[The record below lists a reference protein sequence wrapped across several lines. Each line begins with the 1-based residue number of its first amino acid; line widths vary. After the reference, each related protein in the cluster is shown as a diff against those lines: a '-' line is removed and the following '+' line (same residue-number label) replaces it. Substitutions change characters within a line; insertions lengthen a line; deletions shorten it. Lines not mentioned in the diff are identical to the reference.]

1 MRGFLGFCRPSRSRF
16 TLECLLRGL
25 SVSLLEYFVK
35 IERDLRLTVFPL
47 RTTIW
52 QRFTN
57 IPCLRS
63 CHTEKIFDWLDL
75 RSQTLSGEDS
85 TWMVDLLKIP
95 RVVDC
100 FFT

>member
-1 MRGFLGFCRPSRSRF
+1 MDFLAFFRPSSSRF

-35 IERDLRLTVFPL
+35 IERDLRLTGFPL
-47 RTTIW
+47 GTTIW

-63 CHTEKIFDWLDL
+63 YHTEKENFHSLDL

-85 TWMVDLLKIP
+85 TWMVDLLKIR